1 MIRRPWPL
9 ALLPLAHL
17 GLRSLSAVPAAPS
30 LLGKPVVLDRL
41 CRGWQIHQVKNGYR
55 FNGDDLLLA
64 REAWRAKANSKRLLD
79 LGAGGG
85 EELDV
90 GWVLVQNSHD
100 RITVSWCSGLSNFNS
115 LTPFIHNASPFQR
128 TFHILCWPDSTPD
141 RYWFRGPLLA
151 GPAAAWSRVDSRGSS
166 GGKRGASEQNGQIAE
181 AGAEGAAD
189 QWRFEEWTLAMANC
203 TYRSLFFVYNLIIH
217 ETSCDQFTCAW
228 IVYTIVNTIQA
239 GYSLVFHGFPW
250 FSTCWDKLMSLV
262 RHVRRYMAV
271 LMVLSQVWIFS
282 QQLFTSIHVF
292 TISSLALHWKW
303 PAEATLLAQLGGF
316 DLVTANPPYI
326 APEDQWHPVTS
337 SDPDVADTGSAATVL

>member
-100 RITVSWCSGLSNFNS
+100 RITVS
-115 LTPFIHNASPFQR
+115 
-128 TFHILCWPDSTPD
+128 
-141 RYWFRGPLLA
+141 
-151 GPAAAWSRVDSRGSS
+151 
-166 GGKRGASEQNGQIAE
+166 
-181 AGAEGAAD
+181 
-189 QWRFEEWTLAMANC
+189 
-203 TYRSLFFVYNLIIH
+203 
-217 ETSCDQFTCAW
+217 
-228 IVYTIVNTIQA
+228 
-239 GYSLVFHGFPW
+239 
-250 FSTCWDKLMSLV
+250 
-262 RHVRRYMAV
+262 
-271 LMVLSQVWIFS
+271 
-282 QQLFTSIHVF
+282 
-292 TISSLALHWKW
+292 
-303 PAEATLLAQLGGF
+303 
-316 DLVTANPPYI
+316 
-326 APEDQWHPVTS
+326 
-337 SDPDVADTGSAATVL
+337 